1 MMPSNY
7 GGTMKQTQE
16 FEGKNIEKAIEAACK
31 KLNITKKI
39 LSYDVIS
46 TGSSGIFGIVGTK
59 KAKIRVTLP
68 EKIIQQNKEDIT
80 SEEFDGVMS
89 IVDEAFGEKKKLKKN
104 FDEIKEKK
112 VLPKN
117 ENKVSLINKE
127 FKKNE
132 ILINVPEEFLTL
144 AIKTLQKIIDSIT
157 DGATVVATT
166 KNNNLLLKIEG
177 GNSGVL
183 IGRRGQTIE
192 AMQFLIEKIINRK
205 SEARI
210 KLKIDIKEY
219 MMTRKANL
227 KSLARKMADKVRK
240 TGKSTTINQMT
251 SQDRRIIH
259 LTLKDDIRIKTQ
271 SMGDGYYKK
280 LIIFPKKNNY
290 KKNTT
295 YKKT

>member
-1 MMPSNY
+1 
-7 GGTMKQTQE
+7 MKQTQE

>member
-16 FEGKNIEKAIEAACK
+16 FEGKNIEKAIEKACE
-31 KLNITKKI
+31 KLNINKKN

-59 KAKIRVTLP
+59 KAKIRVNLSERT
-68 EKIIQQNKEDIT
+68 IQQNKEEKASQD
-80 SEEFDGVMS
+80 FDGVMS
-89 IVDEAFGEKKKLKKN
+89 IVDEAFGEKKKVKEIPEK
-104 FDEIKEKK
+104 IKEKK
-112 VLPKN
+112 ELKKN
-117 ENKVSLINKE
+117 ENKVSLLNKE
-127 FKKNE
+127 FKKKE
-132 ILINVPEEFLTL
+132 ISINIPEELITL
-144 AIKTLQKIIDSIT
+144 ASKTLQKIIDSIT
-157 DGATVVATT
+157 DNATVVTT
-166 KNNNLLLKIEG
+166 INHNQLLLKIEG

-205 SEARI
+205 SEYRI

-227 KSLARKMADKVRK
+227 RSLARKMADKVKK
-240 TGKSTTINQMT
+240 TGRPTTINQMT
-251 SQDRRIIH
+251 AQDRRIVH
-259 LTLKDDIRIKTQ
+259 LTLKDDIKIRTQ

-290 KKNTT
+290 KKNTA